1 MQNIPWQGW
10 ALMSAGFAALT
21 AIFGKIGV
29 ENINADFATFIRTV
43 VIIISLAFILWVT
56 GQYQP
61 LQSIS
66 GKTYG
71 FLALS
76 GLATG
81 ASWLC
86 YYRALQIGNASQVA
100 PIDKLSVLLVAI
112 AGVLFLGE
120 HLSGWNWMGVLM
132 IVGGAALVAVK

>member
-1 MQNIPWQGW
+1 MQNIPWQTW

-29 ENINADFATFIRTV
+29 ENINADFATFIRTI
-43 VIIISLAFILWVT
+43 VIIVSLAVILWAT

-61 LQSIS
+61 LQGIS

-86 YYRALQIGNASQVA
+86 YYRALQLGNASRVA

-112 AGVLFLGE
+112 AGALFLGE
-120 HLSGWNWMGVLM
+120 HLSGWNWLGVLM
-132 IVGGAALVAVK
+132 IAAGATLVALK

>member
-1 MQNIPWQGW
+1 MQNIPWQAW

-43 VIIISLAFILWVT
+43 VIIVSLAFILWVT

-120 HLSGWNWMGVLM
+120 HLSGWNWLGVLM
-132 IVGGAALVAVK
+132 IAGGAALVAVK

>member
-1 MQNIPWQGW
+1 MVNIPWQGW

-29 ENINADFATFIRTV
+29 ENVNADFATFIRTI
-43 VIIISLAFILWVT
+43 VIIASLALMLWAT

-61 LQSIS
+61 LGSIS
-66 GKTYG
+66 GRSYG

-81 ASWLC
+81 GSWLC
-86 YYRALQIGNASQVA
+86 YYRALQAGTASQVA
-100 PIDKLSVLLVAI
+100 PLDKLSVVIVAV

-120 HLSGWNWMGVLM
+120 HLTGWNWLGVAM
-132 IVGGAALVAVK
+132 IATGAALVAVK

>member
-1 MQNIPWQGW
+1 VQNIPWQAW

-43 VIIISLAFILWVT
+43 VIIVSLAFILWVT

-120 HLSGWNWMGVLM
+120 HLSGWNWLGVLM
-132 IVGGAALVAVK
+132 IAGGAALVAVK

>member
-61 LQSIS
+61 LHSIS

-132 IVGGAALVAVK
+132 IAGGAALVAVK